1 MVEVTET
8 GEFKLV
14 TDREYQ
20 TLFWVP
26 MLFQTAKQSS
36 DIIDDMLGL
45 ITNFYDSDTSTA
57 QRRSILVTKATVKR
71 RQQIL
76 GDVLDSEVVTT
87 RVEVVPKSEN
97 TKYTILSI
105 LKVSFVTD
113 DIVFNYSHSI

>member
-1 MVEVTET
+1 
-8 GEFKLV
+8 
-14 TDREYQ
+14 
-20 TLFWVP
+20 